1 MNLSF
6 IGLTH
11 RNVASINKFLKSL
24 SSRPNVDLEQHAKV
38 LRKCGEKILH
48 RRSYMFNKLVLW
60 LAYYRELRYH
70 APDVSSLLDEFEV
83 QAGAVTRRAHVYPF
97 RKPVQARPHLRTL
110 EATGFRD
117 DARTDVE
124 VVQNTMISATAL
136 ARLSECQPLTP
147 GEVAFIQLREKDV
160 MELDKSLNA
169 IYSNMFVI
177 QPVKLT
183 LERHCNSSLVNAT
196 NKLVY
201 LGKVIVAVKTSWNEL
216 AEKCIVRIK
225 ELCKSLLKELRTCRS
240 FEANYCSNIIK
251 HGVHDGESADMVLEM
266 LMEDFNIYEDIFPR
280 SSEFDDRVP
289 LEYDDEELNEEWR
302 KWLRDA
308 SKQKPDYESKFESK
322 KYDFK
327 KPSGKTDRQV
337 AFSMLSPTEKRDFW
351 EKPVTT
357 KPSAKRRVTFW
368 SDDENDWK
376 EKKAEKTKG
385 DSMLDLGD
393 SLESLKLDSTMDRP
407 TSTYRFEPPKL
418 VQSSEYNPFLQPLPN
433 FTNEYESFRPL
444 PPEEKPTVADWTNT
458 FYPGLS
464 TPLVPLSDEGKTDVS
479 DEGRTDGSDSSDVE
493 KTVSDFSKIDF
504 TDPNSNFSPAKR
516 REGNSGTEGSDSD
529 GESVTDLFSD
539 DGVSDAESV
548 VSVPPETQPKA
559 KRKILVAKSPVK
571 PKTKPIP
578 KPKPSLG
585 PFPPLTPSPNIV
597 EIKAPDDIKPLES
610 KVPKT
615 VKAPPT
621 VVKPATL
628 NVPTAIATQAK
639 AVKPSSDAGTA
650 AKVAKPSTDGGT
662 VTATKVVKPVVETK
676 GTSATST
683 PVVQAAVTK
692 TPAVK
697 PQTAST
703 TDVAAAS
710 PKQPAKKPAASS
722 ALPKAAEAS
731 PAKVETEQATEV
743 EDPVRAIIDKIKGDA
758 LELEE

>member
-160 MELDKSLNA
+160 MELDKSLDA

-183 LERHCNSSLVNAT
+183 IERHCNSSLVNAT

-240 FEANYCSNIIK
+240 FESNYCSNIIK

-280 SSEFDDRVP
+280 SSEFDDRLP

-308 SKQKPDYESKFESK
+308 SKQKCDYDSKLETK

-351 EKPVTT
+351 EKPVAT

-368 SDDENDWK
+368 SDDESDWK
-376 EKKAEKTKG
+376 ENKAEKTKG

-393 SLESLKLDSTMDRP
+393 SLESLKLDSTMDQP
-407 TSTYRFEPPKL
+407 MSTYKFEPPKL
-418 VQSSEYNPFLQPLPN
+418 VQSSEYNPFLQPLPK
-433 FTNEYESFRPL
+433 FTNEYESFKPL
-444 PPEEKPTVADWTNT
+444 PPDDKTTVADWTKT
-458 FYPGLS
+458 FYSGLPTS
-464 TPLVPLSDEGKTDVS
+464 IVPLSDEGKTDVS
-479 DEGRTDGSDSSDVE
+479 DEGKTDGSDSSDVE
-493 KTVSDFSKIDF
+493 KKPVFDLSDIDF
-504 TDPNSNFSPAKR
+504 TDPNSSFSPAKR
-516 REGNSGTEGSDSD
+516 REVNSGTEGSDSD

-539 DGVSDAESV
+539 NDGVSDAESV
-548 VSVPPETQPKA
+548 VSVRPEKPPPKTD
-559 KRKILVAKSPVK
+559 RQILVAKKPTVRPKSRVTPK
-571 PKTKPIP
+571 PKVIP

-585 PFPPLTPSPNIV
+585 PFPQASPNIV
-597 EIKAPDDIKPLES
+597 EIKPPEIKSPEI
-610 KVPKT
+610 
-615 VKAPPT
+615 KAPKSAKATP

-628 NVPTAIATQAK
+628 VAPTATETATTAK
-639 AVKPSSDAGTA
+639 VIKPSVDTNGIGVTPAQVVAQTVTTKTPVKSQTASSTEGTPA
-650 AKVAKPSTDGGT
+650 AKVQAK
-662 VTATKVVKPVVETK
+662 KL
-676 GTSATST
+676 
-683 PVVQAAVTK
+683 AV
-692 TPAVK
+692 PAVSK
-697 PQTAST
+697 TA
-703 TDVAAAS
+703 DV
-710 PKQPAKKPAASS
+710 
-722 ALPKAAEAS
+722 AS
-731 PAKVETEQATEV
+731 PAKAEAETDTTGTPEAIK
-743 EDPVRAIIDKIKGDA
+743 AIIEKIKEDA
-758 LELEE
+758 RENEE